1 MLEKKRKLI
10 EIDFHIFLFH
20 KKKIHEILQRIYFLS
35 LERSSV
41 LSDRLLT
48 NNLAVDAGLPD
59 KDFIRFFTALQ
70 SKLEICSTFRNE
82 LSLFEVTPLY
92 SISLHDF
99 CK

>member
-1 MLEKKRKLI
+1 MLEEKRKLI

-20 KKKIHEILQRIYFLS
+20 KKKIHEILKRIYFLS

-70 SKLEICSTFRNE
+70 SKLEIYSTFRNE
-82 LSLFEVTPLY
+82 VSLFEVTPLY

-99 CK
+99 CT